1 MPNQSSN
8 DPNAAAIAAQQQQA
22 RDDKIRMSRIATE
35 KRRQEIVRNR
45 LRNQKAS
52 GNRKLKYLRDKGRR
66 GNRSLINKGSRY
78 SYVKGS
84 SGSPTSNQ
92 KSLLNPRIESIE
104 QPNHLLE
111 YGLNILSEI

>member
-66 GNRSLINKGSRY
+66 GNRSLINKGKSRY

-84 SGSPTSNQ
+84 SGSV
-92 KSLLNPRIESIE
+92 LNPRIESIE